1 MKKLALFLIVPLLFG
16 VALMG
21 CEPIDESELP
31 EEGQELEQEQEM

>member
-31 EEGQELEQEQEM
+31 EEPQQEQEM

>member
-1 MKKLALFLIVPLLFG
+1 MKKLVLFLVLPLLFG

-31 EEGQELEQEQEM
+31 EEGQEMEEEM